1 MKFDPLE
8 YLLAKG
14 VDEQTAEDWLTLRK
28 AKKSPPTATAINML
42 AKQANQAGM
51 TLTQALELCCMNGWQ
66 GFKAEW
72 VAPKGQ
78 TFTDRKVDTLNQLTG
93 RSANV
98 VDFAQGRLLNAA

>member
-8 YLLAKG
+8 YLRLAG
-14 VDEQTAEDWLTLRK
+14 VDEQTAADWLTLRK

-42 AKQANQAGM
+42 AKQANLANM

-72 VAPKGQ
+72 VQK
-78 TFTDRKVDTLNQLTG
+78 TVTHTDRKVDTLNQLTG
-93 RSANV
+93 RSGSV
-98 VDFAQGRLLNAA
+98 VDMQGRLLHAA